1 MPDDYR
7 ISDLSTAPSIGNSDL
22 MELSVVNTAS
32 ETGYTSMKAPVL
44 NLANKIVNATQYV
57 SDLQTQNKTITGAI
71 NEIAQGG
78 GGGGGD
84 ADIVKTA
91 SGNPCSFSTSLTGEL
106 KSLTAD
112 IVCGGGGGTPST
124 PIPIVGHS
132 ELNLTRC
139 GKNLFDKSTIIDGF
153 WIRPNGT
160 TDYSPNRMYSD
171 LIRIKPNTQYY
182 ITNTIGGNDFFSTIH
197 YDSNLNIIGAK
208 NVGGSGDVAGT
219 ITSYNE
225 SAYMRINS
233 FLADL
238 DTLMV
243 SEGNTATEYEPYNGQ
258 TFTVAFGQTVYGGVY
273 DKSGRLTI
281 DTVKVVLDGTQPIG
295 FINWQPNTNTRA
307 WIYFLAT
314 FPDLKDYE
322 ITDLNISSCK
332 LKSDKLQ
339 TVTYQGTNG
348 IYSNDIP
355 SISIVGGDYWSIAV
369 RVNDTS
375 LETDTAINNYLSQ
388 NPIEVCYEIATPIV
402 IDVPSISVSAENGV
416 NNIVSDGGG
425 DVDVEYYTDLAEDI
439 KDFIGDGVEV
449 GDLANVEITTPSN
462 NQVLKYDAT
471 SQKWVNGN
479 SSGGYAHNYSTTEQ
493 VVGTWVDGSPV
504 YEKTFVV
511 NNPSTGNNT
520 ITHNISNL
528 DMLIS
533 VGGFAKMA
541 DGYQQPFN
549 FISNAD
555 DFKWNILVLDF
566 GSTDFTLQIGVNYT
580 STKAIS
586 KAVVTLR
593 YTKSTS

>member
-91 SGNPCSFSTSLTGEL
+91 SGNPCSFSTSFAGEL

-112 IVCGGGGGTPST
+112 IVCGGGNGTPDN

-139 GKNLFDKSTIIDGF
+139 GANFLNNADILSWQVYGNNLFSVDSSGNLIVETQDSIAEGSETQFISLPAGTYTLAIDNAQRLQVAWGGVKNVDVSNTTNIQFTLTEFRNDIHFKIICSSYPTNVGK
-153 WIRPNGT
+153 
-160 TDYSPNRMYSD
+160 
-171 LIRIKPNTQYY
+171 IRITLGSNVKPY
-182 ITNTIGGNDFFSTIH
+182 
-197 YDSNLNIIGAK
+197 A
-208 NVGGSGDVAGT
+208 
-219 ITSYNE
+219 
-225 SAYMRINS
+225 
-233 FLADL
+233 
-238 DTLMV
+238 
-243 SEGNTATEYEPYNGQ
+243 PYNGQ
-258 TFTVAFGQTVYGGVY
+258 TYTIAFGQTVYGGVY

-281 DTVKVVLDGTQPIG
+281 THGYILVDENTPTLQYNGSISGIVKAYFDCTDKANGNLNIISDKFETSIDNEVGNVRGRE
-295 FINWQPNTNTRA
+295 NTNGVE
-307 WIYFLAT
+307 FLL
-314 FPDLKDYE
+314 P
-322 ITDLNISSCK
+322 S
-332 LKSDKLQ
+332 
-339 TVTYQGTNG
+339 TVTPTTEGVKQWFA
-348 IYSNDIP
+348 D
-355 SISIVGGDYWSIAV
+355 
-369 RVNDTS
+369 
-375 LETDTAINNYLSQ
+375 NNTQLAF
-388 NPIEVCYEIATPIV
+388 ELATPIV
-402 IDVPSISVSAENGV
+402 IDVPSISVYAEKGV
-416 NNIVSDGGG
+416 NNIVSDCGG
-425 DVDVEYYTDLAEDI
+425 DVDVEYYTNLAEDI

-479 SSGGYAHNYSTTEQ
+479 SSGGSTHNYSTTEQ

-533 VGGFAKMA
+533 IGGFAKMA